1 VSDARIAPMLAAVDA
16 IDPVDEREASSIERL
31 HLELERLEHPFDE
44 DADPVHLTASG
55 LVVGRRGTVLHLHR
69 RLGIWVQ
76 PGGHID
82 EGEEPATA
90 ARRETR
96 EETGLGVDHPPGGP
110 LLLHV
115 DCHPG
120 PRGHTHLDL
129 RFVLLGP
136 DADPA
141 PPPGESQEVLWL
153 GFDDACAL
161 ATAELAPALR
171 RLERLWRIEEPGWR
185 AMVEPKRK
193 GPQT

>member
-1 VSDARIAPMLAAVDA
+1 MLTAVDA
-16 IDPVDEREASSIERL
+16 ISPIDEREASSIERL
-31 HLELERLEHPFDE
+31 HLELGRLEHPFDE
-44 DADPVHLTASG
+44 EADPVHVTASG
-55 LVVGRRGTVLHLHR
+55 LVVGTRGTVLHLHR
-69 RLGIWVQ
+69 KLGIWVQ

-82 EGEEPATA
+82 EGEEPPAA
-90 ARRETR
+90 ARRETL
-96 EETGLGVDHPPGGP
+96 EETGLHVEHPPGGP

-153 GFDDACAL
+153 DFEAAFER
-161 ATAELAPALR
+161 ATDELVPALR
-171 RLERLWRIEEPGWR
+171 LLERLWLVEGPAWR
-185 AMVEPKRK
+185 AMVEPKKK
-193 GPQT
+193 GP